1 MKYDFLDIP
10 NDELSTLIDRWI
22 KGDRNRAILKR
33 RLIDLRTYDE
43 LSAEFFLSN
52 RQLIR
57 IVGRAEYRLFSKI
70 NK

>member
-1 MKYDFLDIP
+1 MKRSFLDVS
-10 NDELSTLIDRWI
+10 NDELASLIDKWV

-57 IVGRAEYRLFSKI
+57 IVRRAEDQLFRKVC
-70 NK
+70 K

>member
-1 MKYDFLDIP
+1 MKHEFMDVS
-10 NDELSTLIDRWI
+10 NDKLSELIDKWV

-43 LSAEFFLSN
+43 LSEEFFLSN

-57 IVGRAEYRLFSKI
+57 IVGRAEERLFRVL